1 MSFVCLK
8 LYRYDCIFDIKSAII
23 LGGQI
28 HLFDQR
34 KAIAAPMKNLAAGRS
49 QFNCSKFNA
58 IALYF

>member
-1 MSFVCLK
+1 M
-8 LYRYDCIFDIKSAII
+8 
-23 LGGQI
+23 GGQI